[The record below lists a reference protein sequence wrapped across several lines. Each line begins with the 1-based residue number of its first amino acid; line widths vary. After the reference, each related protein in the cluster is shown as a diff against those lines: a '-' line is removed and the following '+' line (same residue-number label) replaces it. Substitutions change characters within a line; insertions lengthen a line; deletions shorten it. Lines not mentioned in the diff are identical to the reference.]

1 MYTDKF
7 TKNKIVAKPGNTDLI
22 YIKKIKYTYGRYILF
37 CMCYPKSVCFIEF
50 LMDFCTYDDI
60 LDTIQI
66 KDKNFTL

>member
-7 TKNKIVAKPGNTDLI
+7 TKNKNVAKPGNTSLI
-22 YIKKIKYTYGRYILF
+22 YIKYTYGRYILF

-50 LMDFCTYDDI
+50 LMNFCTYHDI